1 MFSSPFPGAFAIDI
15 GDLSLKVVQ
24 LKNTTRDAQKPSYE
38 ITNIR
43 STSLPA
49 GFIVN
54 GELEQPEQVR
64 KYLQHLLAGGKGHK
78 PIQSRWV
85 AISIPDTQ
93 GFIKLIHL
101 EKKEEEIIEE
111 DILYAAK
118 RHLPFDIEEYYID
131 WQIMPEHSM
140 GENTTDIL
148 IGAAPK
154 RISDMY
160 TYLFESLG
168 LGVMALEIEALAT
181 ARAMITASKSYENEA
196 RVILDLGATRSSL
209 IIADHGHIQFSI
221 SLPYSGEIV
230 TTAIAQKLHISH
242 DEAEKKKIED
252 GLEFQKGD
260 AWSVMAEL
268 TDRLAL
274 EIQKGLA
281 FYASHFPK
289 PNTVTH
295 ITMCG
300 GASALKKLDAILSL
314 KLNIVAKPGIVHKNL
329 GLKKDPAPPL
339 KHSYATAI
347 GLAIRAADNPF
358 SMSDLV

>member
-1 MFSSPFPGAFAIDI
+1 MFSSPFPGAFAIDM

-24 LKNTTRDAQKPSYE
+24 LKNTTRTARHPSYD
-38 ITNIR
+38 IVNIR

-64 KYLQHLLAGGKGHK
+64 KYLQHLLAGSKEHK
-78 PIQSRWV
+78 PIKSRWV
-85 AISIPDTQ
+85 AASIPDTQ
-93 GFIKLIHL
+93 GFIKLIHID
-101 EKKEEEIIEE
+101 KKEDDIIEE

-118 RHLPFDIEEYYID
+118 RHLPFDIDEYYID
-131 WQIMPEHSM
+131 WQVMPEHSL
-140 GENTTDIL
+140 GENTTDVL

-154 RISDMY
+154 RIADMY
-160 TYLFESLG
+160 TYLFESIG
-168 LGVMALEIEALAT
+168 LGVVALEIEALST
-181 ARAMITASKSYENEA
+181 ARAMITANKTYENEA
-196 RVILDLGATRSSL
+196 RAILDLGATRSSL

-242 DEAEKKKIED
+242 DEAERKKIED
-252 GLEFQKGD
+252 GLEFQKGE
-260 AWSVMAEL
+260 AWTVMAEL

-274 EIQKGLA
+274 EIQKGLQ
-281 FYASHFPK
+281 FYASHFPQ
-289 PNTVTH
+289 PNAVTH

-300 GASALKKLDAILSL
+300 GASTLKKLDALLSL

-329 GLKKDPAPPL
+329 GLKKEPARPL

-358 SMSDLV
+358 SMNDSV